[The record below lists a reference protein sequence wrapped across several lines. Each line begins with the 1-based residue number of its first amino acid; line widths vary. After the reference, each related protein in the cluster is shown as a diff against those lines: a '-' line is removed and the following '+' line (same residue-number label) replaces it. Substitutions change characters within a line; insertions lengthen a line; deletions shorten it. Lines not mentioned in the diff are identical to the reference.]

1 MLSALRFLVMAGLLA
16 GLGIWA
22 GCGEQP
28 NGGQQTRDG
37 AEEQPA
43 VAADAR
49 VRIVGSSTVYPFSL
63 YVADNFGNTTRYP
76 APVVEST
83 GSGGGHKLFGS
94 GVGPDT
100 PDITNSSRR
109 IKLSEFERAQE
120 NGVNEITEAVIGYD
134 GIAVAQ
140 NVENDPVDLTVEQ
153 IHLAVAEQVPNPD
166 GEGLIDNPYQNW
178 REIDP
183 SLPDRPIKIYGPP
196 TTSGTRDAFE
206 ELVMEEASKQMAAY
220 DGPYSSVRQ
229 DGPWIDSG
237 ENDNLIVSKLTQDRE
252 AFGVF
257 GYSFLEQ
264 NRDKIRGASVNG
276 FEPRPATISSGD
288 YPIARSLY
296 FYIKN
301 AHVGRKPGL
310 REFVN
315 LFMSDRMIGPD
326 GLLRDIGL
334 IPLPDGL
341 REAAR
346 HRVENLVPLTADMV
360 PLEAHARQV
369 GFVK

>member
-1 MLSALRFLVMAGLLA
+1 MAGLLA

-28 NGGQQTRDG
+28 NGQQQTQGPAGEPSAG
-37 AEEQPA
+37 AD
-43 VAADAR
+43 DAR
-49 VRIVGSSTVYPFSL
+49 IRIVGSSTVYPFSTN
-63 YVADNFGNTTRYP
+63 VADHFGDTTRYP

-109 IKLSEFERAQE
+109 IKLSEFQRAQE

-134 GIAVAQ
+134 GIAFAQ
-140 NVENDPVDLTVEQ
+140 NVNNDPINLTVEQ

-178 REIDP
+178 REIDA

-206 ELVMEEASKQMAAY
+206 ELVMEEASSQMAAY
-220 DGPYSSVRQ
+220 DGEYSSIRQ
-229 DGPWIDSG
+229 DGAWIDSG
-237 ENDNLIVSKLTQDRE
+237 EQDNVIVNKIAQDRE

-257 GYSFLEQ
+257 GYSFLEE

-276 FEPRPATISSGD
+276 YEPRPATISSGE
-288 YPIARSLY
+288 YPISRSLY

-301 AHVGRKPGL
+301 AHVGQKPGL
-310 REFVN
+310 REFVRE
-315 LFMSDRMIGPD
+315 FMSERMIGAD
-326 GLLRDIGL
+326 GLLREVGL
-334 IPLPDGL
+334 IPLPEGL
-341 REAAR
+341 REASR
-346 HRVENLVPLTADMV
+346 HRVENLVPLTEELVSLQDY
-360 PLEAHARQV
+360 ARQE
-369 GFVK
+369 GFVE